1 MQQVYNKIKRERE
14 NIDTQ
19 YSNKN
24 SFLLIGKNS
33 HKKPKTFQHEKDLL
47 FFSTPIS

>member
-1 MQQVYNKIKRERE
+1 MQQVYNKIKRERD

-33 HKKPKTFQHEKDLL
+33 NKKPKPI
-47 FFSTPIS
+47 FSTPPS